1 MIDRLD
7 RPSYF
12 VIVSFLFMLLLFSAT
27 LSPVLGSN
35 SVNIFPPGSKPYG
48 LTFAEHQKNFWKWIL
63 EIPANESP
71 VNDRTGEKC
80 ENGQSNTNSS
90 VFYLSMN
97 NGGISERICKVPVG
111 KGLLIPVMQVEWSD
125 KEAPG
130 ASVEEL
136 HKSAKK
142 DQDSVN
148 SLYLKIGDKEYKY
161 KDLIKY
167 RTQTDVFEVVFPDNG
182 IFGVIEGGVSKVV
195 ADGFY
200 IITEPLTK
208 GNYSVHFKSSLIC
221 PDPGCAEPNFAQ
233 DIKYNIVAE

>member
-1 MIDRLD
+1 MIDRLN

-35 SVNIFPPGSKPYG
+35 SVNIFQPGSKPYG

-80 ENGQSNTNSS
+80 ANGQSNTNSS
-90 VFYLSMN
+90 VFYLSFN
-97 NGGISERICKVPVG
+97 NGGISERTCKVPVG

-167 RTQTDVFEVVFPDNG
+167 RTQTDVFEAVFPDNG

>member
-1 MIDRLD
+1 MIDRLN
-7 RPSYF
+7 RSSYF
-12 VIVSFLFMLLLFSAT
+12 VIVSFLFMLLLFSGT

-71 VNDRTGEKC
+71 VNDPTGEKC
-80 ENGQSNTNSS
+80 ANGQSNTNSS
-90 VFYLSMN
+90 IFYLSMN
-97 NGGISERICKVPVG
+97 NGGISERTCKVPVG

-148 SLYLKIGDKEYKY
+148 SLYLKIGDKKYKY
-161 KDLIKY
+161 KDLIKF
-167 RTQTDVFEVVFPDNG
+167 RTQTDVFEVVFPDKG
-182 IFGVIEGGVSKVV
+182 IFGVIEGGISKVV

-200 IITEPLTK
+200 IITEPLIK
-208 GNYSVHFKSSLIC
+208 GNYSIHFKSSLIC

-233 DIKYNIVAE
+233 DIKYNIVVE

>member
-1 MIDRLD
+1 M
-7 RPSYF
+7 S
-12 VIVSFLFMLLLFSAT
+12 
-27 LSPVLGSN
+27 
-35 SVNIFPPGSKPYG
+35 
-48 LTFAEHQKNFWKWIL
+48 
-63 EIPANESP
+63 
-71 VNDRTGEKC
+71 
-80 ENGQSNTNSS
+80 
-90 VFYLSMN
+90 
-97 NGGISERICKVPVG
+97 NGGISERTCKVPAG
-111 KGLLIPVMQVEWSD
+111 MGLFIPVMQVEWSD

-130 ASVEEL
+130 ASIEEL
-136 HKSAKK
+136 RKSAKK

-221 PDPGCAEPNFAQ
+221 LDPGCAEPNFAQ